1 MCAEIS
7 CCNIPPRTLINYTIH
22 FFRGFGAFFLFGWAG
37 SSRFSGKV
45 VLENYRQKKNP
56 QIKNSPR
63 LFWYY
68 MAKPAF
74 WMAVK
79 LKSIVLA
86 SAALLLAAVLL
97 VLNWA
102 SGSYAVFFGGT
113 TRRLPIYS
121 VGRDDKYISI
131 SFDCAW
137 GADHTSDILSA
148 LSAYGVK
155 ATFFTVQFWAEN
167 YPEYLL
173 RISEE
178 GHEVGTHSRTHPHM
192 SQLSEEDI
200 RSELQT
206 SSQAISA
213 VTGKKVE
220 LFRPPFGDYDDL
232 LISTAEDMGLYTIQW
247 DVDSLDWQDGN
258 TAQSI
263 ALRVINKVQSGSI
276 ILMHNNGEHTAEAVP
291 IILQT
296 LIARGYKFIPIGD
309 LIYRGNFTIDSNGR
323 QHPLQA

>member
-1 MCAEIS
+1 M
-7 CCNIPPRTLINYTIH
+7 
-22 FFRGFGAFFLFGWAG
+22 
-37 SSRFSGKV
+37 
-45 VLENYRQKKNP
+45 
-56 QIKNSPR
+56 
-63 LFWYY
+63 
-68 MAKPAF
+68 
-74 WMAVK
+74 
-79 LKSIVLA
+79 
-86 SAALLLAAVLL
+86 
-97 VLNWA
+97 
-102 SGSYAVFFGGT
+102 
-113 TRRLPIYS
+113 
-121 VGRDDKYISI
+121 
-131 SFDCAW
+131 
-137 GADHTSDILSA
+137 
-148 LSAYGVK
+148 
-155 ATFFTVQFWAEN
+155 
-167 YPEYLL
+167 
-173 RISEE
+173 
-178 GHEVGTHSRTHPHM
+178 
-192 SQLSEEDI
+192 
-200 RSELQT
+200 QT

>member
-1 MCAEIS
+1 
-7 CCNIPPRTLINYTIH
+7 
-22 FFRGFGAFFLFGWAG
+22 
-37 SSRFSGKV
+37 
-45 VLENYRQKKNP
+45 
-56 QIKNSPR
+56 
-63 LFWYY
+63 

-213 VTGKKVE
+213 VTGKEVE